1 MKDPQATLAVLGCYS
16 LVGVLVLVLVIAALV
31 RSERLLVLLIVN
43 VEVLLLFWAFSLW
56 RLA

>member
-1 MKDPQATLAVLGCYS
+1 MRDPQVTLGVLGGYS
-16 LVGVLVLVLVIAALV
+16 LVGVLVLVLLIAALV

-43 VEVLLLFWAFSLW
+43 IEVLLLFWVFSLW